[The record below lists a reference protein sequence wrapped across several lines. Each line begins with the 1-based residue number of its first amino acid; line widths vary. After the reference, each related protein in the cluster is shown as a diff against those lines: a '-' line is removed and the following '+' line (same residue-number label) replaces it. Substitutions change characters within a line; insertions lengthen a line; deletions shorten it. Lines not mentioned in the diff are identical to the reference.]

1 MIFQKNVTKLM
12 QKQCNLSI
20 MYLFLSRSFDVIVRP
35 WTVISMDSKQPWAL
49 CVAYRLPLIG
59 CSISSMSCLLLV
71 FACMNRC
78 DMHCAVFPMLDLEDL
93 FSISYNLRIF
103 LIYWIFFTNDTK
115 LESWFLHLHLV
126 CVGLIKL
133 RNNVTKLM

>member
-1 MIFQKNVTKLM
+1 MSLNWCRSNVIF
-12 QKQCNLSI
+12 SI
-20 MYLFLSRSFDVIVRP
+20 MYLFLSRSFDLIVRP

-49 CVAYRLPLIG
+49 CVAYRLLLIG

-103 LIYWIFFTNDTK
+103 LIYWIFYKIQNWKVDFYIFIWFVWDLWTLSC
-115 LESWFLHLHLV
+115 LE
-126 CVGLIKL
+126 K
-133 RNNVTKLM
+133 